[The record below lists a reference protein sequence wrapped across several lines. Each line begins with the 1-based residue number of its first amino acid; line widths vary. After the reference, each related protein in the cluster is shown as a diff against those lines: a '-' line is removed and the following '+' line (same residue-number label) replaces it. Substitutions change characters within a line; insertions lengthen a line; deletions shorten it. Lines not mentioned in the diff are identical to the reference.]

1 MNAKTLLSAFVV
13 FILVVALSE
22 SPSWAQSHPEYIP
35 LGGGVK
41 GALYK
46 PDSGPAPHVG
56 ILVMHRTVNFL
67 STTACTQLSS
77 RGFMVLCANP
87 SSDNN
92 EALVDWENMP
102 LDVQRGVNFL
112 RSQPGITR
120 VILWAHSGGGPLMTF
135 YQAVAQSGPSYCQ
148 GPNKLL
154 QCGNNL
160 AGLPPADGIILADA
174 HPGNPI
180 VGNLRT
186 LHPGVFNEDRP
197 NLVDPDLDPFDPK
210 NGFNPN
216 GPSTYSEEFKQKY
229 FKAQAER
236 MNQLIIEALDLVRRM
251 EEGNHRFPDD
261 DIFPVYKSGSGF
273 GSAAGSAAL
282 YLLDLN
288 VLCCTV
294 KPQRL
299 LKNDASI
306 VTQPI
311 RSVRVAAP
319 ENAEANQNFIDSTKL
334 LTVRSFLGAN
344 AIRAT
349 HSMDYSQID
358 WCSSN
363 NSTVCA
369 LDHVT
374 IPMLIAGMGA
384 HYFLGD
390 AEFFYER
397 SKSADKDLIII
408 EGATHGFGRCVPC
421 EAVTGQS
428 YSNAT
433 ANFFNYVRDWI
444 NARF

>member
-1 MNAKTLLSAFVV
+1 MKTKLSLSLMLT
-13 FILVVALSE
+13 LVVCFLISH
-22 SPSWAQSHPEYIP
+22 SLAQSNPRYIP

-41 GALYK
+41 GALYT
-46 PDSGPAPHVG
+46 PDAGPAPHVG

-67 STTACTQLSS
+67 STVACTQLSS
-77 RGFMVLCANP
+77 RGFLVLCANP

-112 RSQPGITR
+112 RNQPGITK

-148 GPNKLL
+148 GPNKLV

-186 LHPGVFNEDRP
+186 LHPGVFNEERPDR
-197 NLVDPDLDPFDPK
+197 VRRRLDPFDPK

-216 GPSTYSEEFKQKY
+216 GPSTFSEEFKQNY

-236 MNQLIIEALDLVRRM
+236 MNKLIDEALEIVRRM
-251 EEGNHRFPDD
+251 EEGKHRFPDD
-261 DIFPVYKSGSGF
+261 DLFPVYKSGSGF

-288 VLCCTV
+288 VLCCTIN
-294 KPQRL
+294 PQRL
-299 LKNDASI
+299 LKNDGSI

-349 HSMDYSQID
+349 HSMDYSRID

-390 AEFFYER
+390 AELFYER
-397 SKSADKDLIII
+397 SKSPDKDLIII
-408 EGATHGFGRCVPC
+408 EGATHGFARCVPC
-421 EAVTGQS
+421 EQTPGQ

-433 ANFFNYVRDWI
+433 SNFFNYVRDWI